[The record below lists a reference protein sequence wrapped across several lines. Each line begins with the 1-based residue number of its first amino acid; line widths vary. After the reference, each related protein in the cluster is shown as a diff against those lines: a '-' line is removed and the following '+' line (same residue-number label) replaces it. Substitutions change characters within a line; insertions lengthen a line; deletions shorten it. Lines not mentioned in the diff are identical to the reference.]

1 MLISLLEMENNR
13 LKNRS
18 VFVNKEDKGSILKFV
33 RPGSWNRRQLVKMVK
48 LGGMFVSQAS
58 V

>member
-1 MLISLLEMENNR
+1 MGNNR

-18 VFVNKEDKGSILKFV
+18 VSVNKEDKGSILKFV
-33 RPGSWNRRQLVKMVK
+33 RPESWNRRQLIKMVK
-48 LGGMFVSQAS
+48 LGGVFVSQAS